1 MLWRLMVLFGL
12 VLAAAAAASWLAQQP
27 GDVRIDWLGWRVQL
41 PTSLAVAL
49 VVVFALLLVFFD
61 RILRAILSL
70 PGWLGGRFQ
79 QRRDVAG
86 HRALSLGL
94 MAVSAGDPE
103 SARKHAS
110 RAQRLLD
117 APQLTGLLA
126 AQAAHLAGDHQAA
139 RRYFTSILYDCDTAF
154 LGQIGLLR
162 LALDDRDSDAAQKAA
177 TAALAINPNS
187 ELAARA
193 LLQLETDRGNWQ
205 QALPALVVLYQKLD
219 KNPQNGAAL
228 RVRQQLVA
236 AHYLVARD
244 QLGDNLASSLREL
257 EQALKL
263 DPGFLPAV
271 CDIADHYLFPNTDR
285 RANYGRAAK
294 WLEAAFIHQPHIEL
308 LQRLQK
314 AWKANDGQF
323 IFKMEKLLG
332 KVKPEWRVEAFRL
345 VAMAAEQKGL
355 DGEAARFRHEVATLA
370 DNVAGDNGICSWPAG
385 DVAPTWQCDAC
396 KSVHDIWYSH
406 CPACGQF
413 ASLLWQRPQSVTPLV
428 RG

>member
-1 MLWRLMVLFGL
+1 MLWRLLVLFGL
-12 VLAAAAAASWLAQQP
+12 VLAAAGSASWLAQQP
-27 GDVRIDWLGWRVQL
+27 GDMRIEWLGWRAQL

-49 VVVFALLLVFFD
+49 VVFFAFLLVFFD
-61 RILRAILSL
+61 RILRALLTL
-70 PGWLGGRFQ
+70 PAWLGGRFR
-79 QRRDVAG
+79 QRRDAAG
-86 HRALSLGL
+86 HRALTLGL

-103 SARKHAS
+103 AARKQAI

-126 AQAAHLAGDHQAA
+126 AQAAQLAGDHQAA
-139 RRYFTSILYDCDTAF
+139 RRYFTSILDDRDTAF

-162 LALDDRDSDAAQKAA
+162 LALDNRDSDAAHKAA
-177 TAALAINPNS
+177 TAALAINPKS
-187 ELAARA
+187 EIAARA

-205 QALPALVVLYQKLD
+205 QALPALRLLRQKLD
-219 KNPQNGAAL
+219 KTPQSDAVL
-228 RVRQQLVA
+228 RVRQQQVA
-236 AHYLVARD
+236 AHYLASRD
-244 QLGDNLASSLREL
+244 QLGNDAASSIREL

-271 CDIADHYLFPNTDR
+271 CDIADHYLDPNSNG

-323 IFKMEKLLG
+323 ISRLEKLLG
-332 KVKPEWRVEAFRL
+332 KVKAKWRTEALRV
-345 VAMAAEQKGL
+345 VATAAEQAGL
-355 DGEAARFRHEVATLA
+355 EGEAARFRHEAAALA
-370 DNVAGDNGICSWPAG
+370 DNVAGDNDAGAWPA
-385 DVAPTWQCDAC
+385 DNLATTWQCDAC
-396 KSVHDIWYSH
+396 KSVHDIWHSH
-406 CPACGQF
+406 CQACGQF
-413 ASLLWQRPQSVTPLV
+413 ASLAWQRPQKVTPLV

>member
-1 MLWRLMVLFGL
+1 MLWRLLVLFGL

-27 GDVRIDWLGWRVQL
+27 GDMRIDWLGWRVQL

-49 VVVFALLLVFFD
+49 VVAFALLLVFFD
-61 RILRAILSL
+61 RILRAIRTL
-70 PGWLGGRFQ
+70 PGWLGGRFR
-79 QRRDVAG
+79 QRRDAAG
-86 HRALSLGL
+86 HRALTLGL
-94 MAVSAGDPE
+94 MAVSAGEPE
-103 SARKHAS
+103 AARKQAS

-139 RRYFTSILYDCDTAF
+139 RRYFTSILDDRDTAF

-162 LALDDRDSDAAQKAA
+162 LALDDRDSEAAHKAA
-177 TAALAINPNS
+177 TAALAINPKS

-205 QALPALVVLYQKLD
+205 QALPALAVLHQKLG
-219 KNPQNGAAL
+219 KTPQNGAGL
-228 RVRQQLVA
+228 KIRQQQVA
-236 AHYLVARD
+236 AHYLAARD
-244 QLGDNLASSLREL
+244 QLDDNPASSLREL

-271 CDIADHYLFPNTDR
+271 CAIADHYLDPDTDR

-294 WLEAAFIHQPHIEL
+294 WLEAAFIDQPHSEL
-308 LQRLQK
+308 LPRLQK

-323 IFKMEKLLG
+323 IARLEKLLG
-332 KVKPEWRVEAFRL
+332 KVKADWRTEAFRL
-345 VAMAAEQKGL
+345 VAAAAEQAGL
-355 DGEAARFRHEVATLA
+355 DGEAARLRHEAAALA
-370 DNVAGDNGICSWPAG
+370 ENTPAD
-385 DVAPTWQCDAC
+385 DVAATWQCDAC
-396 KSVHDIWYSH
+396 KSVHDMWHSH

-413 ASLLWQRPQSVTPLV
+413 ASLLWQRPQQVTPLV
-428 RG
+428 RGQRV

>member
-1 MLWRLMVLFGL
+1 MLWRLLVLFGL

-27 GDVRIDWLGWRVQL
+27 GDMRIDWLGWRVQL

-49 VVVFALLLVFFD
+49 VVAFALLLVFFD
-61 RILRAILSL
+61 RILRAIRTL
-70 PGWLGGRFQ
+70 PGWLGGRFR
-79 QRRDVAG
+79 QRRDAAG
-86 HRALSLGL
+86 HRALTLGL
-94 MAVSAGDPE
+94 MAVSAGEPE
-103 SARKHAS
+103 AARKQAS

-139 RRYFTSILYDCDTAF
+139 RRYFTSILDDRDTAF

-162 LALDDRDSDAAQKAA
+162 LALDDRDSEAAHKAA
-177 TAALAINPNS
+177 TAALAINPKS

-205 QALPALVVLYQKLD
+205 QALPALAVLHQKLG
-219 KNPQNGAAL
+219 KAPQNGAGL
-228 RVRQQLVA
+228 KIRQQQVA
-236 AHYLVARD
+236 AHYLAARD
-244 QLGDNLASSLREL
+244 QLDDNPASSLREL

-271 CDIADHYLFPNTDR
+271 CAIADHYLDPDTDR

-294 WLEAAFIHQPHIEL
+294 WLEAAFIDQPHSEL
-308 LQRLQK
+308 LPRLQK

-323 IFKMEKLLG
+323 IARLEKLLG
-332 KVKPEWRVEAFRL
+332 KVKADWRTEAVRL
-345 VAMAAEQKGL
+345 VAAAAEQAGL
-355 DGEAARFRHEVATLA
+355 DGEAARLRHEAAALA
-370 DNVAGDNGICSWPAG
+370 ENTPAD
-385 DVAPTWQCDAC
+385 DVAATWQCDAC
-396 KSVHDIWYSH
+396 KSVHDMWHSH

-413 ASLLWQRPQSVTPLV
+413 ASLLWQRPQQVTPLV
-428 RG
+428 RGQRV